1 MTQTIQQ
8 KFFTLNKGSKIPA
21 IGVGCGSKW
30 LKREDTEDTFC
41 EPLVEQLVYTL
52 SLPGIVHIDGAECY
66 KTYSEIAKAYA
77 KIQSSVETKKH
88 RSEIWF
94 TDKYSL
100 PTKYSDNPV
109 EALDKQLS
117 KTGMEYVDLYLLH
130 APFIDEEKYGFDI
143 VGAWKYMETL
153 FKQGKA
159 KNIGV
164 SNFNVDDLE
173 KILKSCEIKPVV
185 NQIEFSPFLL
195 NQSPGIYDFCI
206 ENGILIE
213 AYSTL
218 RLFLID
224 HDKKDPF
231 YGYVDEL
238 SSKYG
243 KSPSQVVLRWAEH
256 KKVLP
261 ITTSSNPSR
270 IAEAHYLYSD
280 GFALTPEEVDQIT
293 LLGSKHEPLRQSW
306 NSFEAYFTGKAD
318 AQTVAKSVTY

>member
-8 KFFTLNKGSKIPA
+8 KFSILSNGSKIPA

-30 LKREDTEDTFC
+30 FKEEDTEDTFR

-66 KTYSEIAKAYA
+66 KTYPEIAKAYA
-77 KIQSSVETKKH
+77 KIQSCAETKKP
-88 RSEIWF
+88 RSDIWF
-94 TDKYSL
+94 TDKYST
-100 PTKYSDNPV
+100 PTKYSENPV
-109 EALDKQLS
+109 EAIDKQLG
-117 KTGMEYVDLYLLH
+117 KTGLEYVDLYLLH
-130 APFIDEEKYGFDI
+130 SPFIDKEKYGFDI

-153 FKQGKA
+153 YKQGKA

-164 SNFNVDDLE
+164 SNFNVEDLS
-173 KILKSCEIKPVV
+173 KILESCEVKPVV

-224 HDKKDPF
+224 HDKEDPF
-231 YGYVDEL
+231 YLYVDEL

-243 KSPSQVVLRWAEH
+243 KSASQVVLRWAEH
-256 KKVLP
+256 KGVLP

-270 IAEAHYLYSD
+270 IAEAHYLYAD
-280 GFALTPEEVDQIT
+280 GFALAPEEVEQIT

-306 NSFEAYFTGKAD
+306 SRFEAYFTGKESNKD
-318 AQTVAKSVTY
+318 K